1 MFFKKKKK
9 QQNLKEVLSCLKRT
23 EEETKRL
30 SLELEEVKKKN
41 RSNLQKV
48 GMIRFNPF
56 SEAGGDQSFSI
67 ALLDEK
73 NNGVVLTSHYL
84 RDLNRVY
91 AKPIKEGKSHYS
103 LSKEEKQA
111 IKKAQE

>member
-9 QQNLKEVLSCLKRT
+9 QQNLKEVLSCLKKT
-23 EEETKRL
+23 EEEIKRL
-30 SLELEEVKKKN
+30 SLELEEIKKKN
-41 RSNLQKV
+41 KRNLQKV
-48 GMIRFNPF
+48 GIVRFNPF

-67 ALLDEK
+67 AILDEK
-73 NNGVVLTSHYL
+73 NKGIVLTSHYL

-91 AKPIKEGKSHYS
+91 AKPIKEGKSNYS